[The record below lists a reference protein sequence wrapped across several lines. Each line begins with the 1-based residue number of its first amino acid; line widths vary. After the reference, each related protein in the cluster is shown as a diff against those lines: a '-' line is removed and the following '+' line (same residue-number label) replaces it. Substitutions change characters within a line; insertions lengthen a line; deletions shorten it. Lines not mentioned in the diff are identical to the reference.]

1 MKKGKVF
8 GRAQVILT
16 LMVLAL
22 GAAVWLNMKLSSSK
36 YLGEAAYV
44 SEDSSP
50 EAVETAAKAQAEEDG
65 DDYFETAEK
74 EREAALKGAKKD
86 IAELI
91 DSERLSDEDKQSIE
105 KSVQAYTS
113 RIEASMNIENLLK
126 AKGFE
131 RVLAAVSERGVSVVV
146 ASEGLTTAQTL
157 QIQDIV
163 TTETGVE
170 LGKIKIVAV
179 K

>member
-44 SEDSSP
+44 SENSSP
-50 EAVETAAKAQAEEDG
+50 EAVETAAKAQAEEEG
-65 DDYFETAEK
+65 DYFETAEK
-74 EREAALKGAKKD
+74 DRTAALKGAKKD

-91 DSERLSDEDKQSIE
+91 DSEALSDEDKQNIE

-113 RIEASMNIENLLK
+113 RIEASVNIENLLK

-131 RVLAAVSERGVSVVV
+131 RVLATVSEKGVSVVV